1 MKNKKEKLQH
11 YSIPHL
17 VHIEMSYA
25 CNSRCIFCYN
35 PSRRSSIDYSKI
47 DKIVKAVSKSHI
59 PHVYLIGGEPSLL
72 KTEKLNEYINLLAEN
87 SSVTI
92 VTNGLIYKKGLSK
105 KLACIGIPIHG
116 DRKTHETLTGIKGG
130 YKKVIKTIEN
140 YVKDGFDVRC
150 IPVLMSTNYN
160 QMYEIIKLA
169 HELGM
174 ESVFVDRF
182 ESGGIGSKVASK
194 LKPTLS
200 QFKEALTQM
209 IAARDEFKIPVGFG
223 TAIPFCLDE
232 RLIIENMWADCGAGV
247 TFGAI
252 NPNGDFRICNQS
264 NIVYGNVLKEPID
277 RIWNKKEID
286 EFRDLRWVDK
296 PCKNCPFLH
305 ICTCGCKV
313 DLTHCKKYSID
324 YAVRENKKD
333 LIPIKKLRKLKRI
346 FEKNEREKLAV
357 EFPEDYRIFNP
368 SPYTKLNLRYKEK
381 YLVTRYQTITLDKF
395 AVKLMKKILEEGV
408 FSEKELIDEF
418 KGIIEPKEI
427 RKFITILVKVEAI
440 ELIQDEE

>member
-1 MKNKKEKLQH
+1 MIKPLKH
-11 YSIPHL
+11 YGIPHL

-25 CNSRCIFCYN
+25 CNARCIFCYN
-35 PSRRSSIDYSKI
+35 PSRRSLIDYHKV
-47 DKIVKAVSKSHI
+47 DKIVKAVSDSRI

-116 DRKTHETLTGIKGG
+116 NEKTHEILTGIKGG

-140 YVKDGFDVRC
+140 YVKEGFDVRC
-150 IPVLMSTNYN
+150 IPVLMSVNYN

-169 HELGM
+169 KNLGM

-182 ESGGIGSKVASK
+182 ESGGIGSKTASR
-194 LKPTLS
+194 LKPSLE
-200 QFKEALTQM
+200 QFREALTQM
-209 IAARDEFKIPVGFG
+209 IAARNEFKIPVGFG

-232 RLIIENMWADCGAGV
+232 RLITESMWADCGAGV
-247 TFGAI
+247 TFAAI

-264 NIVYGNVLKEPID
+264 PIIYGNVLKEPIVK
-277 RIWNKKEID
+277 IWNKKEIN
-286 EFRDLRWVDK
+286 EFRDLRWVER
-296 PCKNCPFLH
+296 PCKDCPFLH

-313 DLTHCKKYSID
+313 DLTYCRKFCID

-333 LIPIKKLRKLKRI
+333 LVSIQRLRELKKVFQQNEEKKLKVG
-346 FEKNEREKLAV
+346 FPKN
-357 EFPEDYRIFNP
+357 YRFFKPN
-368 SPYTKLNLRYKEK
+368 PYTKLNVWSKEK
-381 YLVTRYQTITLDKF
+381 YLVTRYQTICLDEWGT
-395 AVKLMKKILEEGV
+395 KLLKKILAGVSSEEH
-408 FSEKELIDEF
+408 LIKEF
-418 KGIIEPKEI
+418 KEKIKPEEI
-427 RKFITILVKVEAI
+427 RKFVSILAKVGAVDLVQQNEN
-440 ELIQDEE
+440 

>member
-1 MKNKKEKLQH
+1 MIKPLKH

-17 VHIEMSYA
+17 IHIEMSYA
-25 CNSRCIFCYN
+25 CNARCIFCYN
-35 PSRRSSIDYSKI
+35 PSRKSSIDYFKI
-47 DKIVKAVSKSHI
+47 DKIVKAVYDSHI

-72 KTEKLNEYINLLAEN
+72 STRKLNEYINLLAED

-92 VTNGLIYKKGLSK
+92 VTNGLLYKKRLSK
-105 KLACIGIPIHG
+105 KLACIGVPIHG
-116 DRKTHETLTGIKGG
+116 DKKTHEMLTGIKEG

-150 IPVLMSTNYN
+150 IPVLMSVNYN
-160 QMYEIIKLA
+160 RMYEIIKLA
-169 HELGM
+169 KGLGT

-182 ESGGIGSKVASK
+182 ESGGIGANLASK

-209 IAARDEFKIPVGFG
+209 IAARDEFNIPVGFG

-232 RLIIENMWADCGAGV
+232 RLITENMWADCGVGV

-264 NIVYGNVLKEPID
+264 NIVYGNVLEEPIE
-277 RIWNKKEID
+277 RIWNKRKID
-286 EFRDLRWVDK
+286 EFRDLRWIDK

-313 DLTHCKKYSID
+313 DLTYHEKYCID
-324 YAVRENKKD
+324 YAVRENKRD
-333 LIPIKKLRKLKRI
+333 LVPIEKLQELKKIFERNEKKKLV
-346 FEKNEREKLAV
+346 V
-357 EFPEDYRIFNP
+357 EFPENYRTFKPN
-368 SPYTKLNLRYKEK
+368 PYTKLNLWHQEK
-381 YLVTRYQTITLDKF
+381 YLVTRYQTITLDNF
-395 AVKLMKKILEEGV
+395 AVKLIEKILEGV
-408 FSEKELIDEF
+408 FSEKKLIKEF
-418 KGIIEPKEI
+418 KEAIKPKEI
-427 RKFITILVKVEAI
+427 RKCITLFVKVGAI
-440 ELIQDEE
+440 DLIQNEN